1 MGLQPTGI
9 VIELIETLG
18 YTCLD
23 DEIHAFA
30 GDYFA
35 VLMEGSALIEKAIM
49 AIKLKTMSAEEK
61 AKHEMIQKNQEEYKA
76 KMRAQ
81 QEYKKQ
87 LEEDSMKDRKV
98 KQAEKNKDSKAN
110 NLNFGA
116 HMVKFEPPPEQRK
129 G

>member
-1 MGLQPTGI
+1 MELQPTGI

-110 NLNFGA
+110 SLNFGA